1 MGIGAS
7 DALAIASGSLVGFI
21 LGLIGGGGS
30 ILAVPLLIYVVG
42 VKSPHVA
49 IGTGAIVVAVS
60 AFANLIDHTRRGHVC
75 WPAALWF
82 AASGVGGA
90 AIGSTLGKNTDG
102 QKLLTMFGLLM
113 IVVAVFMARRT
124 SVTPPKAAEVHEGK
138 VLYLLVT
145 GAAVGMLS
153 GFFGIGG
160 GFLVVPGLL
169 AATAMPLIMAIGSSL
184 VSVTAFGMSTAVNYA
199 ASGLVD
205 WRLAVLFAGGAVTG
219 GLVACRFATLLAPRK
234 RTLSLLFA
242 GVVACVGLYVAIKG
256 VLSIA
261 G

>member
-7 DALAIASGSLVGFI
+7 DLLAIASGSLVGFI

-30 ILAVPLLIYVVG
+30 ILAVPLLVYVVG

-49 IGTGAIVVAVS
+49 IGTGAVVVAVS
-60 AFANLIDHTRRGHVC
+60 ALANLIDHARRGHVC
-75 WPAALWF
+75 WPAALLF
-82 AASGVGGA
+82 ATSGVGGA

-124 SVTPPKAAEVHEGK
+124 GENAAKAIEVNK
-138 VLYLLVT
+138 SNMLYLLFA
-145 GAAVGMLS
+145 GAVVGMLS

-160 GFLVVPGLL
+160 GFLVVPGLV

-184 VSVTAFGMSTAVNYA
+184 VSVTAFGTSTAVNYA
-199 ASGLVD
+199 SSGLID
-205 WRLAVLFAGGAVTG
+205 WRLAALFAGGAVAS
-219 GLVACRFATLLAPRK
+219 GLAACRFATLLAPQK
-234 RTLSLLFA
+234 RVLSLLFA
-242 GVVACVGLYVAIKG
+242 GVVASVGLYMAIEG
-256 VLSIA
+256 IMNIA